1 MLIHDGRFIGGDT
14 ERRYLAAGVIVC
26 GFNGPSA
33 VA

>member
-1 MLIHDGRFIGGDT
+1 MLIHDGRFVRGDT
-14 ERRYLAAGVIVC
+14 ERRYLAAVTVC